1 MLSLGGRLREVAV
14 YENLDHIIVILGQS
28 FASLAYAYCRGLAH
42 ALTVSIVGKVNF
54 VKKSGTS
61 GGVICSLVL
70 PRSAMMLQ
78 HLGRV
83 FTSCFPGRLA
93 SDNHKS
99 RDKSYLS

>member
-14 YENLDHIIVILGQS
+14 YENLDHIIVILRQS
-28 FASLAYAYCRGLAH
+28 FASLAYVYCRGLAQ

-54 VKKSGTS
+54 AKKSGTS

-78 HLGRV
+78 HLGP
-83 FTSCFPGRLA
+83 CFQELFFR
-93 SDNHKS
+93 SIS
-99 RDKSYLS
+99 E